1 MRFHRCYKILVKHL
15 RQTANSYHHPSLV
28 AKVQHML
35 LQFLNSQ
42 NWNQKFSKTCDI
54 SQLPSNAVILFT
66 KYQGALKHTQ
76 LWEVFLSL
84 SCTIKRTNFSNKYSS
99 NDNLSP
105 LEMCLFFW
113 EKRNEEKQKSVSGK
127 FWYVFHCGEKRKIGR
142 IFHRRRARC

>member
-66 KYQGALKHTQ
+66 KYHRCL
-76 LWEVFLSL
+76 
-84 SCTIKRTNFSNKYSS
+84 KRTNFSNKYSS

-105 LEMCLFFW
+105 PDMCLFF
-113 EKRNEEKQKSVSGK
+113 ERKRMRKSKSQSLENSDMCFIVEKSVKSE
-127 FWYVFHCGEKRKIGR
+127 VFFIGGERG
-142 IFHRRRARC
+142 ASAP